1 MTATEKYIE
10 MNNQFCK
17 LRDAIYNP
25 SVVEADEDPQW
36 DPKIQSALYVI
47 MTYLDYYKE
56 INKVKSHV
64 KGETPQNTFNKKQ

>member
-25 SVVEADEDPQW
+25 NVVEADEDPQW
-36 DPKIQSALYVI
+36 TLEFNLLYIQ
-47 MTYLDYYKE
+47 
-56 INKVKSHV
+56 
-64 KGETPQNTFNKKQ
+64 

>member
-25 SVVEADEDPQW
+25 NVVEVDEDPQW
-36 DPKIQSALYVI
+36 NPRIQSTLYTI

-56 INKVKSHV
+56 NNKVKSHV
-64 KGETPQNTFNKKQ
+64 KGEGTTK

>member
-36 DPKIQSALYVI
+36 EPQVQTALFVI
-47 MTYLDYYKE
+47 MKYLDYYKE
-56 INKVKSHV
+56 NNKVKSHV
-64 KGETPQNTFNKKQ
+64 KGETPQNTFNG